1 MSTPRNQWVYR
12 CPKQMALKCRPAA
25 VEALSELVL
34 KNAEKRK
41 ESGCLLG
48 SKLHS
53 RLGMRKTG
61 LMRQNQMSTNTDYT
75 LFAKR
80 LDAQTYTIVG
90 EEGLQLS

>member
-1 MSTPRNQWVYR
+1 
-12 CPKQMALKCRPAA
+12 MALKCRPAA
-25 VEALSELVL
+25 VETLSELVL

-61 LMRQNQMSTNTDYT
+61 LMRQNQMSKNTDYT

-80 LDAQTYTIVG
+80 LDARTYTIVG